1 MIIVPSFD
9 RYERGGYPLTAG
21 VWLEAIQVH
30 SNLHACRVLVSVSVL
45 NKAQVVAI
53 EY

>member
-1 MIIVPSFD
+1 MIIVPPFD
-9 RYERGGYPLTAG
+9 RYKRGGYPLTAK

-30 SNLHACRVLVSVSVL
+30 SNVYVCMVLVSISVL